1 MNLQNKIYLISAI
14 FGLIILVLIVFF
26 VSPLFK
32 EIKKNSQDL
41 IAFKKELI
49 SLEAK
54 IENLRKFKE
63 IFKTLEPDSEKI
75 DKLLVD
81 SEVPIDFIKFLEKTA
96 SDSQVLIEISSTSFK
111 IVQTDP
117 WPSLGFQ
124 IILTGSFPNYL
135 KFLEKLETSPYLTE
149 IQNLIVRRLSEN
161 EIRLMAKTLSL
172 GDVKATLSIK
182 VFTK

>member
-1 MNLQNKIYLISAI
+1 MNPSNKIYLISAI
-14 FGLIILVLIVFF
+14 FGLITLVLIFFF
-26 VSPLFK
+26 VYPLFK
-32 EIKKNSQDL
+32 EIKKNSEDL
-41 IAFKKELI
+41 ITFRKELI

-63 IFKTLEPDSEKI
+63 IFQTLQPDLEKI

-96 SDSQVLIEISSTSFK
+96 IDSQVLIEISATSSK
-111 IVQTDP
+111 TIQTDP

-124 IILTGSFPNYL
+124 IILTSSFQNYL
-135 KFLEKLETSPYLTE
+135 KFLEKLETSPYLIE

-161 EIRLMAKTLSL
+161 EIRLMPRTFSL

-182 VFTK
+182 VFTQ